1 MAKDLLIPVKQ
12 FQRKPG
18 FFKGDD
24 FRASQVTSKRMK
36 HEQGYELQIESD
48 RIVLVSCSAAG
59 AYYGRQ
65 TLNAL
70 RDRYGDKIPCC
81 LIKDKPDFDRRGVY
95 LDCSRGKVPELATL
109 KKLIEQLA
117 QWKVNELQL
126 YVENVFAFVKHPSV
140 HAGFDPY
147 SAGDLL
153 EIQEHC
159 RKHFIDFVPSL
170 TSFGHFERIL
180 SLPEY
185 AHLGEKPGHWGYPG
199 GTTLC
204 PGDRGS
210 IKLVSELYDEF
221 LPLFDSVHF
230 NACCDETYELGKG
243 RSKRRADKH
252 GKGLVYL
259 DFVKKL
265 HRLSQKHGKRTHIW
279 SDIILNYPEC
289 VDQVPKDIVMLNWDY
304 EPPGLRM
311 RESQRFVDAELNW
324 IACPGTSAWGGHTPR
339 LENSFINIRKFAAA
353 ARRYKAEGIL
363 NTDWGDFGHRNV
375 LGTSLPGLAYG
386 AAHAWHG
393 RGVDDAGFMKNF
405 CREQFGESAAA
416 AHRYMEKASKVQ
428 TLVGEKV
435 PYYSLMSAMN
445 PQRSALQHIP
455 PRSPLYL
462 PDPVRKDWIADAD
475 IAGCRKAIAL
485 LNKIDVPKGGKT
497 RSAQLMLK
505 EWELAGQLDKIACQ
519 RILLADQLRAGKSIS
534 KTEKTYLAKD
544 LADCSKAFEKL
555 WMARNRRSR
564 LDDNLRLFGNLI
576 AELG

>member
-1 MAKDLLIPVKQ
+1 MAKALLIPVKQ
-12 FQRKPG
+12 CERTRG
-18 FFKGDD
+18 FYGGPD
-24 FRASQVTSKRMK
+24 FRPEILQSKRIK
-36 HEQGYELQIESD
+36 HEQGYELRIEAD
-48 RIVLVSCSAAG
+48 RIQLISRTPAG
-59 AYYGRQ
+59 AFYGKQ
-65 TLNAL
+65 TLKAL
-70 RDRYGDKIPCC
+70 RDLHGDQLPCC

-95 LDCSRGKVPELATL
+95 LDCSRGKVPEVATL

-117 QWKVNELQL
+117 QWKINELQL
-126 YVENVFAFVKHPSV
+126 YVENVFAFVKHPVV

-147 SAGDLL
+147 STGDLL
-153 EIQEHC
+153 EIQDYC
-159 RKHFIDFVPSL
+159 QKFYIDFVPSL
-170 TSFGHFERIL
+170 TSFGHFERLL

-185 AHLGEKPGHWGYPG
+185 ASLGEKPGNWGYPG

-204 PGDRGS
+204 PSDRGS

-252 GKGLVYL
+252 GKGVVYL

-279 SDIILNYPEC
+279 SDIILNYPEL
-289 VDQVPKDIVMLNWDY
+289 VPQVPKDIVMLNWDY

-324 IACPGTSAWGGHTPR
+324 IACPGTSAWGGHSPR
-339 LENSFINIRKFAAA
+339 LENSFINIKKFATA

-363 NTDWGDFGHRNV
+363 NTDWGDFGHRNL

-386 AAHAWHG
+386 AAQSWHG
-393 RGVDDAGFMKNF
+393 RGVDDKSFLKTF
-405 CREQFGESAAA
+405 CSEQFGEVAAEA
-416 AHRYMEKASKVQ
+416 QRAIVKLSSVQ
-428 TLVGEKV
+428 GRVGEKV
-435 PYYSLMSAMN
+435 PYYSLMT
-445 PQRSALQHIP
+445 ALDSKKSVLKGIT

-475 IAGCRKAIAL
+475 LEGCRKAIAT
-485 LNKIDVPKGGKT
+485 LNRVNVPMGGKT

-505 EWELAGQLDKIACQ
+505 EWSLAGQLDLFAC
-519 RILLADQLRAGKSIS
+519 RRMLLADQMRAGNRVSKSD
-534 KTEKTYLAKD
+534 KQKLAKD
-544 LADCSKAFEKL
+544 LTACSKQFEKL
-555 WMARNRRSR
+555 WMARNRRSQ
-564 LDDNLRLFGNLI
+564 LDDNLKLFGNVGK
-576 AELG
+576 ELE